1 MHRDRRAESTR
12 AGRTGASQ
20 AASESKDMTEHD
32 PEPPL
37 GSRPLTGWDESSRP
51 VAPPAPPDQVYGPRA
66 RAVGA
71 HLVDVHD
78 HLRRELAQV
87 RDLLDQVRTGAVG
100 VDRARGTLNAM
111 TMRRNDWTLGAYCA
125 SYCTLVTG
133 HHGLEDRAIFPHL
146 RGSDARL
153 GPVLDRLEQEHMI
166 IHEVIEEVDRALV
179 AIIDSPGDYGRLDE
193 AVRALTDTLL
203 SHLAYEE
210 EQIVEPLERFG
221 FYPGQL

>member
-1 MHRDRRAESTR
+1 
-12 AGRTGASQ
+12 
-20 AASESKDMTEHD
+20 MTEHE
-32 PEPPL
+32 PEAPL
-37 GSRPLTGWDESSRP
+37 GSRPLAGWDESSRP
-51 VAPPAPPDQVYGPRA
+51 VAPPGPPGQVHGPRA

-87 RDLLDQVRTGAVG
+87 RDLLDQVRAGALG
-100 VDRARGTLNAM
+100 ADRARGTLNAM
-111 TMRRNDWTLGAYCA
+111 TMRQNDWTLGAYCA
-125 SYCTLVTG
+125 SYCTLVAG

-146 RGSDARL
+146 RRSDARL
-153 GPVLDRLEQEHMI
+153 GPVLDRLEQEHMV

-179 AIIDSPGDYGRLDE
+179 ALIRAPGDYGRLDE
-193 AVRALTDTLL
+193 TVQALTDTLL